1 MKLFQTFVED
11 VATDEIDYNDDDHL
25 AHKDDDDDNEY
36 QGSPQEDVATD
47 ELMDNLALGG
57 DALKQQSIDL
67 YDAIVITMIM
77 ITEMFV
83 MVMITDISL

>member
-36 QGSPQEDVATD
+36 QGSP
-47 ELMDNLALGG
+47 
-57 DALKQQSIDL
+57 
-67 YDAIVITMIM
+67 
-77 ITEMFV
+77 
-83 MVMITDISL
+83 

>member
-11 VATDEIDYNDDDHL
+11 VAIDEIDYNDDDHL
-25 AHKDDDDDNEY
+25 AHKNDDDDNEY

-57 DALKQQSIDL
+57 DALKQQNTDL
-67 YDAIVITMIM
+67 
-77 ITEMFV
+77 
-83 MVMITDISL
+83 

>member
-11 VATDEIDYNDDDHL
+11 VAIDEIDYNDDD
-25 AHKDDDDDNEY
+25 HKDDDDDNEY

-57 DALKQQSIDL
+57 DALKQQSTDL
-67 YDAIVITMIM
+67 
-77 ITEMFV
+77 
-83 MVMITDISL
+83 